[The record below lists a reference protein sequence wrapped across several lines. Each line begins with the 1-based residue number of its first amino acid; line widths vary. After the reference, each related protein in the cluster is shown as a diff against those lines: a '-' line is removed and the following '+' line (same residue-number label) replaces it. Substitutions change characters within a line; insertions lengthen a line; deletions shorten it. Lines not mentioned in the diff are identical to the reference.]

1 MAEERREV
9 AEVTLED
16 LDAAIKII
24 EAFLARLDRAR
35 RVMRRLSRE
44 LGGRVR
50 PEDIITQIA
59 LGQVLGRQATEEEVE
74 EQELTPEELERIR
87 RRARELAKKV

>member
-1 MAEERREV
+1 MSEEGRRG

-16 LDAAIKII
+16 LDAAIRII
-24 EAFLARLDRAR
+24 EVFLARVERAKR
-35 RVMRRLSRE
+35 IARRLSRE

-50 PEDIITQIA
+50 PEDVIAQVA

-74 EQELTPEELERIR
+74 EPELSPEELERIR
-87 RRARELAKKV
+87 RRARELAKRA